1 MVSVSFDFLFKDMRD
16 IVQKIN
22 MEMPRIVQFTIQSAP
37 EGGYTAEAVGYSI
50 YTEGDTLDET
60 IVNIQEA
67 VECHFG
73 EEKTEAR
80 SLPIMVNYA
89 LPAMA

>member
-1 MVSVSFDFLFKDMRD
+1 MRD

-22 MEMPRIVQFTIQSAP
+22 MNTPHIIQFTIQTAP

-50 YTEGDTLDET
+50 HTEGDTLDET
-60 IVNIQEA
+60 VANIKEA

-73 EEKTEAR
+73 EEKTEAH
-80 SLPIMVNYA
+80 SVPIMVNFA